1 MFFNCYSE
9 LIQAIEKD
17 HKGIRRKAALAAKAE
32 GPFPA
37 SPSKQADNKPNPA
50 NIFEEMEE
58 MLEARPTSTTGYT
71 RDYDD
76 GMIIGGDNA
85 NYSVRV
91 KSTRPAHY

>member
-1 MFFNCYSE
+1 
-9 LIQAIEKD
+9 
-17 HKGIRRKAALAAKAE
+17 
-32 GPFPA
+32 
-37 SPSKQADNKPNPA
+37 
-50 NIFEEMEE
+50 MEE

-91 KSTRPAHY
+91 KSTRPAHYWNWSHSYEHFNEASSDNTVVMVSVTILIVRVGDGNR